1 MFENLGFMDF
11 RPSVDVGVV
20 LLNESELIAGTSYKQ
35 RIVKLAKVR
44 FHGLNTVII
53 SVFVMRRCD

>member
-11 RPSVDVGVV
+11 QPSGDVGV
-20 LLNESELIAGTSYKQ
+20 LFLNESELIGGTSYKQ

-44 FHGLNTVII
+44 FNYILLFL
-53 SVFVMRRCD
+53 SL